1 MDRARMIK
9 DILNIDQKDYVR
21 GVAQTEVDIDT
32 VEELLDA
39 ELIEMEAA
47 LDGAPTVKEF
57 VSFMKQN
64 QEKGAAVILR
74 VIDPERKDFRIEI
87 VGVGIDVEYAQ
98 LDTNNIHS
106 IEFWKEWMAFGK
118 KGDCYID
125 ETDEKVF
132 WRWN

>member
-118 KGDCYID
+118 KDDCYMD